1 MNYYI
6 VLQKILFMTLIHLIF
21 LILQLQ
27 YLFALID
34 IFFYVR
40 IIQKDGIII
49 SNATKFLHI

>member
-49 SNATKFLHI
+49 SNATKFLYI